1 MPVVT
6 RSAYNVRRAAIDRAQ
21 ILSECCRLDEICA
34 ICHDDMC
41 GSDVYH
47 LPCGHTFHKE
57 CLKQQIR
64 HGRQW
69 ATKCAVCRMDHT
81 YAIIQNPEL
90 IQHLSETV
98 NQNQNQNQDE
108 NFENIIMTFM
118 LPHLNNISGSQ
129 YMTMEWSADEESNGP
144 HIHNVA
150 DIANNNNN
158 KNNNLSPE
166 FAQAVLTHLTQHIGH
181 LSEQDDDDL
190 VVELDYDLTSLVD
203 TENHD
208 QETGSD
214 VETDTSVPQ
223 GESYDYDSENYDFA
237 PGSDTSWTDT
247 FTGTLEVLLTTD
259 SASELEDDTSSIETN
274 DT

>member
-1 MPVVT
+1 
-6 RSAYNVRRAAIDRAQ
+6 
-21 ILSECCRLDEICA
+21 
-34 ICHDDMC
+34 
-41 GSDVYH
+41 
-47 LPCGHTFHKE
+47 
-57 CLKQQIR
+57 
-64 HGRQW
+64 
-69 ATKCAVCRMDHT
+69 MDHT
-81 YAIIQNPEL
+81 DAIIQNPEL

-98 NQNQNQNQDE
+98 NQNQNQNQNE

-158 KNNNLSPE
+158 NNNNNWSPE

-190 VVELDYDLTSLVD
+190 VVELDYHLTSLVD

-223 GESYDYDSENYDFA
+223 GESYDYDTENYDFA

-274 DT
+274 DI